1 MLDLIVFIGIR
12 IKHILEIHFSSYCFV
27 VINFDIHYCRAAGA
41 LPQTTEDTIG
51 RNPCVRSSS
60 TITMLS
66 STRFEMGPH
75 VESFLNSRFVMP
87 LPHLEIQK
95 FDIDRPITEYGS
107 DLVLTE
113 RTSTR
118 KSTHKM
124 KNRSWIWWFP
134 EVFAASLIACGAP
147 KPCGAGSSRNNDFR
161 ERISSR

>member
-1 MLDLIVFIGIR
+1 M
-12 IKHILEIHFSSYCFV
+12 SY
-27 VINFDIHYCRAAGA
+27 RAAGA
-41 LPQTTEDTIG
+41 LPQTAEDTIG

-60 TITMLS
+60 STITMLS
-66 STRFEMGPH
+66 SARFEMGPH
-75 VESFLNSRFVMP
+75 VESFLNSRFVMT
-87 LPHLEIQK
+87 LGHLEIEK
-95 FDIDRPITEYGS
+95 WKVECGKMGYGS

-147 KPCGAGSSRNNDFR
+147 MPCGAGSSNVEYNYNTNLSKCLRLY
-161 ERISSR
+161 